1 MRGKKQN
8 QTLSEGKKQ
17 SKILYGQLD
26 FNVLHIFKKSEKP
39 FIIKFKKLLF
49 EF

>member
-1 MRGKKQN
+1 
-8 QTLSEGKKQ
+8 
-17 SKILYGQLD
+17 LD

-49 EF
+49 EFWTIWIKKKHKFQRYDLNHN